1 MKNSIIKTLNFDECY
16 GCHACVQICTRGA
29 ISMIPNNDGFL
40 YPVVDENK
48 CIECGLCEKVCPTK
62 KANIQK
68 LFHHKL
74 DTVYAA
80 WNHNLAERIQSTSGG
95 LFYVLASKII
105 KDGGVV
111 YGVSYDPELLAFH
124 KRVETF
130 EGLKDFRGSKYLQSN
145 TKDTFNSVKADLKNG
160 IQVLYSGTPC
170 QIAALRLFL
179 RKDYDNLFT
188 VDLVCHGVPSPLIF
202 KEHIKYIEESSKSKL
217 VDFKF
222 RAKKNSGWRSYVKY
236 VYNKGNAKY
245 VSVGMDFYSHFF
257 HKAYL
262 NRNSCF
268 SCSFSSPQ
276 RIGDITLSDFWGAEK
291 YSKTLRKER
300 KYGFNLVMLNTNKAL
315 SLFNEIRGYIDTLE
329 LPFEYAYKGDIRLR
343 NTELKPDFRDKF
355 YELYHE
361 KGYPYMAEKYK
372 HKSNLFNKCIPT
384 FIKNIIREIQS
395 WL

>member
-1 MKNSIIKTLNFDECY
+1 MKNSIIKTLNIDECY
-16 GCHACVQICTRGA
+16 GCHACEQICTHGA
-29 ISMIPNNDGFL
+29 ISLVTNKDGFF
-40 YPVVDENK
+40 YPTVDENK

-105 KDGGVV
+105 EDGGVV

-124 KRVETF
+124 KRVDTLD
-130 EGLKDFRGSKYLQSN
+130 GLKDFRGSKYLQSN
-145 TKDTFNSVKADLKNG
+145 TKDTFNNVKTDLKNG
-160 IQVLYSGTPC
+160 ILVLYSGTPC

-202 KEHIKYIEESSKSKL
+202 KEHIKYIEESTKSKL

-222 RAKKNSGWRSYVKY
+222 RAKKYSGWRSYVKY

-245 VSVGMDFYSHFF
+245 LSVGMDSYFHFF
-257 HKAYL
+257 NKAYL

-276 RIGDITLSDFWGAEK
+276 RVGDITLSDFWGAER

-315 SLFNEIRGYIDTLE
+315 SLFNEIRGHIDTLE
-329 LPFEYAYKGDIRLR
+329 LPFEYAYNGDIRLR
-343 NTELKPDFRDKF
+343 ESELKPEFRDIF

-361 KGYPYMAEKYK
+361 KGYPYVAEKYK
-372 HKSNLFNKCIPT
+372 YKSNLFNKCIPT

-395 WL
+395 RL